1 MKTIQILDWTY
12 TDKESE
18 VDINKYIFKRERG
31 KKKGEKFDYKYIDES
46 RLGLLTVRIKVSIET
61 VDPKDNEVKPE
72 EKIITKKMLIP
83 LQDEEGHF
91 LLNGKSIYLIMQLV
105 EKSTY
110 TAPNAL
116 ILKSLMPFAIRRY
129 AQAVTTTKGE
139 NFKVPRYTLE
149 LFRKDVDI
157 MLIYAATGGMNYAL
171 QFAMDSPYVVMNF
184 VEEEDPDDLMNIYFR
199 ISNKLLLKV
208 DKEMFDKFI
217 YVRSVVGSIMHI
229 CTNRLTLDTLD
240 NLDIWLAKLGGGSN
254 ADKGRS
260 QLSRAARLLD
270 ETTER
275 ILRLDEYHKHDVASL
290 ARWMCQEYNDLRL
303 KDNMDLRNK
312 RLRGHE
318 IISAMFTMSLS
329 TRLNRIM
336 SLGKKATMGNY
347 DELFAFPGDRLKR
360 LMSPLNLSNCGEL
373 ESVG

>member
-1 MKTIQILDWTY
+1 
-12 TDKESE
+12 
-18 VDINKYIFKRERG
+18 
-31 KKKGEKFDYKYIDES
+31 
-46 RLGLLTVRIKVSIET
+46 
-61 VDPKDNEVKPE
+61 
-72 EKIITKKMLIP
+72 
-83 LQDEEGHF
+83 
-91 LLNGKSIYLIMQLV
+91 
-105 EKSTY
+105 
-110 TAPNAL
+110 
-116 ILKSLMPFAIRRY
+116 
-129 AQAVTTTKGE
+129 
-139 NFKVPRYTLE
+139 
-149 LFRKDVDI
+149 
-157 MLIYAATGGMNYAL
+157 MNYAL

-360 LMSPLNLSNCGEL
+360 LMSPLNHSNCGEL
-373 ESVG
+373 ALVG